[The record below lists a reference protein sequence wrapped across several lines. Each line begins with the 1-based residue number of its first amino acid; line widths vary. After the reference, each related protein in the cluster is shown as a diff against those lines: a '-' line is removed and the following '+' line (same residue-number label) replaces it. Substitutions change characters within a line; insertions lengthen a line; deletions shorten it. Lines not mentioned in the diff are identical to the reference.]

1 MTKKDIKWIIKIVC
15 VCVDITFVPDKCW
28 LDSNIV
34 IYVLR

>member
-1 MTKKDIKWIIKIVC
+1 MIKIVC

-34 IYVLR
+34 YLKT